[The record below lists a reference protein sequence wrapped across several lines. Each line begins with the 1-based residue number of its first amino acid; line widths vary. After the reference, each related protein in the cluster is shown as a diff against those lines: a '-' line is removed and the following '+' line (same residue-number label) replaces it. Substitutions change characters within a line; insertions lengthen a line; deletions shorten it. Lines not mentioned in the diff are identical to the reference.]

1 MLESDIHLISFL
13 ILLSNLLIM
22 LQQTEIF
29 PCGKNVDIFKDFF
42 NGTTAKQ
49 SSNFMVNG
57 QIRIIFKNLS
67 S

>member
-29 PCGKNVDIFKDFF
+29 PSGKNVDIFKDFLTEQLL
-42 NGTTAKQ
+42 NR
-49 SSNFMVNG
+49 V
-57 QIRIIFKNLS
+57 QIS
-67 S
+67 W